1 MQTLA
6 RLAAA
11 AFLAA
16 PAFAQLTVVAPNG
29 YASTVGNANNTFPW
43 ARGTASMRYQQ
54 IFDSSH
60 FTLQGIGFPV
70 LIQELKFRPF
80 AGAVTSW
87 AGGSWPNVRIDLASS
102 PVDFLAAS
110 TTFASNLGPDLAT
123 VYNGQVTVN
132 PGSTLGAGVV
142 VPWHVTIPLTTPFL
156 YDPNAGND
164 LTLDVHLDGTGWTG
178 TSRACDTVSLVAN
191 NPLMTRI
198 FSTAGLTATTGT
210 VGTHYGI
217 VCEFT
222 YVPAN
227 GLFAS
232 FRATPSTGTSPLAVT
247 FTDTSYSSAP
257 GGVLAWAWDFDN
269 DGITD
274 SSAQNPTWTYTGCG
288 DFSPRLTVFDAQN
301 PPDSVVRTNLI
312 RTDLV
317 TADFTATAIVPGVY
331 QFTDTS
337 APTPTAWAWDFDNDG
352 ITDSTAQNPVHGFG
366 SQCSATVKL
375 TATLNCRTSQR
386 TRSLLL
392 APASLSSANG
402 TTGTT
407 ATPSVGNFFNIQV
420 LAPEGILVC
429 GLTGQTYTGVGA
441 YTASVYITPDTYLGK
456 DTNASVWR
464 LVAQGQGFMNGGTVG
479 APSVNEVPLNAPFY
493 LPQGDYGVAV
503 YHTAAAGAAYISY
516 TSVANG
522 PFSNSDLVIHPSP
535 TTAPGLS
542 RTGLFGGSAFGPP
555 RPWCGT
561 FHYTKVTLNQQA
573 GYGVFGLG
581 CAGPLGVTNLS
592 HNRHPQLGQPL
603 TVTMNNLP
611 LSSAIMMTGFSRTSS
626 VFGPLPFSLAGLGAA
641 GCSGL
646 VSPDATLFLVGAG
659 NSAAWTFNVPNNSAM
674 IGVQMFQQALVFA
687 PGFNALGGVTSDA
700 AGLVIGL

>member
-70 LIQELKFRPF
+70 LIQELKFRPY

-142 VPWHVTIPLTTPFL
+142 VPWHITIPLTTPFL

-227 GLFAS
+227 GLFANFS
-232 FRATPSTGTSPLAVT
+232 ATPTTGTSPLAVT

-257 GGVLAWAWDFDN
+257 GGVL
-269 DGITD
+269 
-274 SSAQNPTWTYTGCG
+274 
-288 DFSPRLTVFDAQN
+288 
-301 PPDSVVRTNLI
+301 
-312 RTDLV
+312 
-317 TADFTATAIVPGVY
+317 
-331 QFTDTS
+331 
-337 APTPTAWAWDFDNDG
+337 AWAWDFDNDG

-464 LVAQGQGFMNGGTVG
+464 LVAQGQGFMNGGTVS

-503 YHTAAAGAAYISY
+503 YHTAAVGAAYISY

-542 RTGLFGGSAFGPP
+542 RTGLFGGSVFGPP

-674 IGVQMFQQALVFA
+674 IAVQMFQQALVFA